1 MVGPSSPMH
10 NAHDLY
16 GTKMNLEKLDPVHFL
31 KNFTFAFSFQGFQ
44 GFYNHLKVIHIRLT
58 P

>member
-1 MVGPSSPMH
+1 MVEPSSPMH

-31 KNFTFAFSFQGFQ
+31 KNFTSAFSFQGFQ
-44 GFYNHLKVIHIRLT
+44 GFYNHLKVIHIK
-58 P
+58 